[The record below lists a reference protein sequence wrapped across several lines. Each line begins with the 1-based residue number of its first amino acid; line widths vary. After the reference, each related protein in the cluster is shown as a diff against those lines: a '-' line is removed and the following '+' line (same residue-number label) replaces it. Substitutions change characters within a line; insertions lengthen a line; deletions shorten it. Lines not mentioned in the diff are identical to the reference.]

1 MSPREAHT
9 GAMQQAIESLLR
21 QTRMDPDQIS
31 RLTLRDLPEGKAKV
45 ALLRRRFALGLS
57 NCPNSRVL
65 VGDLQPSH

>member
-1 MSPREAHT
+1 MTPGEAHIV
-9 GAMQQAIESLLR
+9 AMQRAIESVLAQAPL
-21 QTRMDPDQIS
+21 DADQIS
-31 RLTLRDLPEGKAKV
+31 RLTLRDLPEGKARV